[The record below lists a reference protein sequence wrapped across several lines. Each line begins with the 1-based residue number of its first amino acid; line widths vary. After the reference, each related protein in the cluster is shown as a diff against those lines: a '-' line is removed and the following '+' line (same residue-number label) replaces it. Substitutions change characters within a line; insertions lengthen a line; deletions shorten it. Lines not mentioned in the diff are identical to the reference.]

1 MPINVLQSRH
11 FLHTSW
17 YFITVKFLYPS
28 TAYIAE
34 GLASLLY
41 QTKLKQTA
49 GTKTTVS
56 GDPFWNQNYS
66 LRISFLEPKLQSQD
80 IFFGTKT
87 TVSGYLFW
95 NQNYGLRISLLGPKL
110 RSQGILF
117 GPYFRE
123 HCPGCAVILMCVVRE
138 LSAALKS
145 PTLFFPGRG
154 GPTHNIFHHHPIIRI
169 LFHPPL

>member
-28 TAYIAE
+28 TAYIAFIPNQ
-34 GLASLLY
+34 A
-41 QTKLKQTA
+41 KA
-49 GTKTTVS
+49 NCR
-56 GDPFWNQNYS
+56 DQNYG
-66 LRISFLEPKLQSQD
+66 LRGSFLEPKLQSQD

-95 NQNYGLRISLLGPKL
+95 NQNYGLRISILGPKL